1 VKQTWAN
8 RVKEHVHFNW
18 DVLEII
24 TKGGGGNMYLAD
36 DGTYKVVS
44 GGGGGIPV
52 VGEYRH
58 DWVAPYSYCG
68 TAPTGALDTDP
79 VWQIDRLEIT
89 NTGDVILSS
98 AFNTAWT
105 NRLTATYSPG
115 QVLLQTESDW
125 VSPYSYCGVA
135 PIGVPQTDPFW
146 HIDRIQVNNNG
157 STTTLTANNVAWT
170 NRYIVPYT

>member
-1 VKQTWAN
+1 MKQTWAN

-36 DGTYKVVS
+36 DGTYKPVS
-44 GGGGGIPV
+44 GGGGIPV

-68 TAPTGALDTDP
+68 TAPTGALETDA

-89 NTGDVILSS
+89 NTGDVIFSS
-98 AFNTAWT
+98 AYDVAWT

-115 QVLLQTESDW
+115 QLLLQTESDW

-135 PIGVPQTDPFW
+135 PIGVSTSDPYW
-146 HIDRIQVNNNG
+146 DIQRIQVNNDG
-157 STTTLTANNVAWT
+157 STTVLNANNVAWDD
-170 NRYIVPYT
+170 RYIVPYT